1 MFHNLAKYDGYRYCV
16 SGEIKISVFNVILDN
31 HAIKGLC
38 DFMGKSHSN

>member
-16 SGEIKISVFNVILDN
+16 SGEIKIFNVILDN